1 MDTKEKDFI
10 KDGLENEAIIDIIK
24 KIRAVVEVNCNDEII
39 ENLKKEYA
47 FFIERYPMLFDISC
61 RTNEPFNWEYL
72 NYFLVMRKK
81 IIDDEL
87 TSEKASVIV
96 GNEWFNKHV
105 NVNDNGNINDNEEM
119 KPPNRFTR
127 RSKKAKT
134 SNSF

>member
-1 MDTKEKDFI
+1 MSLIIMDNKKDFI
-10 KDGLENEAIIDIIK
+10 KDGLENEEIIEIIK
-24 KIRAVVEVNCNDEII
+24 KIRAVVEVRTNDEII

-47 FFIERYPMLFDISC
+47 SFVERYPMLFDIST
-61 RTNEPFNWEYL
+61 RTTEPFNWEYL
-72 NYFLVMRKK
+72 NYFLSMRKK

-96 GNEWFNKHV
+96 GNEWFNKHIK
-105 NVNDNGNINDNEEM
+105 DNIDVDM

-127 RSKKAKT
+127 KTKKPKT

>member
-1 MDTKEKDFI
+1 
-10 KDGLENEAIIDIIK
+10 
-24 KIRAVVEVNCNDEII
+24 
-39 ENLKKEYA
+39 
-47 FFIERYPMLFDISC
+47 MLFDISC